1 MFTDADVCVKTNMG
15 RTHSRS
21 RERFPWERN
30 AAGEGS
36 RGSCSISPR
45 SLEEG
50 GGEQQHVGTEQR
62 WARNAQ
68 ALVALVSVLFYMLGI
83 FHNKTSRVCK

>member
-30 AAGEGS
+30 ATREGTW
-36 RGSCSISPR
+36 GSCYISTM
-45 SLEEG
+45 SLEKG
-50 GGEQQHVGTEQR
+50 GGERQHVRTEQC
-62 WARNAQ
+62 WPRNPR
-68 ALVALVSVLFYMLGI
+68 ALVALFSVLFYVLEI
-83 FHNKTSRVCK
+83 FHNKTSRICK